1 MQGNRADNMETLW
14 SRSAAV
20 ACAGARVPNSRVAQP
35 VRRAIDAPNLRAA
48 IDFLRKAFRSDMVT
62 QASDVPTA
70 AKGLGRWRPG
80 RYLGSCGI
88 TSKLFLILAS
98 ISLAVILAMSISARI
113 SFARGFIGYLN
124 EQGLARIDSL
134 APELAIEFAK
144 HGGWEFLRGRPR
156 AWFELLRP
164 PRPAA
169 PPTEGTPMPPLP
181 EAESIG
187 VTQRL
192 ALLDVQKRYVIGNP
206 EINAAAPMRPILA
219 DGAIVGWLALVP
231 FQQAMAAA
239 DIRFQRRQ
247 LTSNW
252 IIAASTVTLMA
263 LVALLLSRLLVT
275 PLKRIAMATHRLARG
290 DYNTRIHVGSRDEIG
305 GLSEDFNRLAQA
317 LEKNERL
324 RRTFM
329 ADVSHEL
336 RTPLAVLR
344 GELEAIEDGVRQM
357 TPQTL
362 ASLQSEVATLNKLVS
377 DLYDLSLSDVGALTY
392 RMTEVDV
399 GDLLRLTLDAFR
411 ERLAARGLRVEVR
424 IDDPGPI
431 LLGDERRLQ
440 QLFNNLLENS
450 TRYTDTGGTLRIEC
464 RTLKDTVAID
474 VQDSGP
480 GVAPQVLP
488 HLFERFFRAE
498 TSRNRDSGGAGLG
511 LAICRNI
518 VEAHAGTIAA
528 SAAPLGG
535 LLIGIRLPQAQA

>member
-1 MQGNRADNMETLW
+1 MIAQAPDIQT
-14 SRSAAV
+14 
-20 ACAGARVPNSRVAQP
+20 AG
-35 VRRAIDAPNLRAA
+35 
-48 IDFLRKAFRSDMVT
+48 
-62 QASDVPTA
+62 
-70 AKGLGRWRPG
+70 KGLGRWQPG
-80 RYLGSCGI
+80 RSFGAWGI
-88 TSKLFLILAS
+88 TSKLFLVLAS
-98 ISLAVILAMSISARI
+98 ISLVVILAMSISARI

-134 APELAIEFAK
+134 TPELAIEFAK
-144 HGGWEFLRGRPR
+144 HGSWDFLRHRPR

-164 PRPAA
+164 PRPASPPVKGA
-169 PPTEGTPMPPLP
+169 PLPPLP
-181 EAESIG
+181 EAEAIG
-187 VTQRL
+187 VNQQL
-192 ALLDVQKRYVIGNP
+192 ALLDAQKRYVTGNP
-206 EINAAAPMRPILA
+206 EIDAAAPMRPIVVE
-219 DGAIVGWLALVP
+219 GRTVGWLALVP
-231 FQQAMAAA
+231 FQRAVAAA

-252 IIAASTVTLMA
+252 IIGASTVTL
-263 LVALLLSRLLVT
+263 VALIAMLLSRLLVN
-275 PLKRIAMATHRLARG
+275 PLKRIAAATHHLARG
-290 DYNTRIHVGSRDEIG
+290 DYNTRIPVASRDEIG

-317 LEKNERL
+317 LEKNEQL

-344 GELEAIEDGVRQM
+344 GELEAIEDGIRQM

-377 DLYDLSLSDVGALTY
+377 DLYDLSLSDVGALNY
-392 RMTEVDV
+392 RMTDVDV
-399 GDLLRLTLDAFR
+399 GDLLRLTLDAFQ
-411 ERLAARGLRVEVR
+411 ERLAARELRVEVR

-431 LLGDERRLQ
+431 ILGDERRLQ

-464 RTLKDTVAID
+464 RTIEDTVAID

-480 GVAPQVLP
+480 GVAPPILP